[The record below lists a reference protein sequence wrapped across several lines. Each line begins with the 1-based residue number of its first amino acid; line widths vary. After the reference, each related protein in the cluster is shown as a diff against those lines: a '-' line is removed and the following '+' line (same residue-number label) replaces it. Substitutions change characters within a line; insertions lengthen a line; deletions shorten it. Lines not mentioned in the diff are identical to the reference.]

1 MEIMNNVNAA
11 KISPLMAALQA
22 NEVAKAQ
29 LEKDAELEKIRRQ
42 EVLQK
47 DTLFIGALAQSNY
60 IAKMFTTMSGEE
72 AFELP
77 TVTSAVGKNGVALGS
92 RHAALYVLYR
102 ALEDAEK
109 AAQNHIVIYMNDVEA
124 LRVQGVVA
132 TITKNGVDAAL
143 AGKVPVFTEKQLEY
157 MEQFEVYDE
166 TYKKMVAAIFMKAA
180 KVMKSGKHLSV
191 RSFGS
196 IFGWELRNQGKLP
209 DSLIGAKA
217 TFKNGFSR
225 ITADGKIYNLTLN
238 SNFKLNGTYKLE
250 KSKSSQRIIVAR
262 NGEPA
267 PETEQF
273 VGNSIFDL
281 LSTSV
286 RTQENKDRHTVSNIE
301 AEETIDAVADEA
313 EAY

>member
-11 KISPLMAALQA
+11 AVNSWTALLQA

-60 IAKMFTTMSGEE
+60 LAKMSGTIEKV
-72 AFELP
+72 AELP

-124 LRVQGVVA
+124 LRVQSVVA

-180 KVMKSGKHLSV
+180 KVMKSGKHLSI

-196 IFGWELRNQGKLP
+196 IFGWELRNQSKLP

-225 ITADGKIYNLTLN
+225 ITADGKIYNLSLN

-262 NGEPA
+262 NGNPA

-273 VGNSIFDL
+273 VGNNIFESL
-281 LSTSV
+281 NTSV
-286 RTQENKDRHTVSNIE
+286 RIQESKDKKCAVSNVE
-301 AEETIDAVADEA
+301 AEEAIDAVADEA

>member
-11 KISPLMAALQA
+11 AVDSWTALLQA

-60 IAKMFTTMSGEE
+60 LAKMSGTIGKVS
-72 AFELP
+72 ELP

-124 LRVQGVVA
+124 LRVQSVVA

-143 AGKVPVFTEKQLEY
+143 AGTVPVFTEKQLEY

-217 TFKNGFSR
+217 TFKNGFAR
-225 ITADGKIYNLTLN
+225 ITVDGKIYNLTLN
-238 SNFKLNGTYKLE
+238 SNFKLNGIYKLE

-262 NGEPA
+262 NGKPV

-273 VGNSIFDL
+273 VGNNIFESL
-281 LSTSV
+281 NTSV
-286 RTQENKDRHTVSNIE
+286 RVQESKDKKAANNVE
-301 AEETIDAVADEA
+301 AEEAIDAVADEA